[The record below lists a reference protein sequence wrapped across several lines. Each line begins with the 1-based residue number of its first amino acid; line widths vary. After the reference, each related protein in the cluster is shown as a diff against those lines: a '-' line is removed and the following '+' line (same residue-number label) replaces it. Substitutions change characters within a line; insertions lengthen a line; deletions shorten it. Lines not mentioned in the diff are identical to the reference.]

1 MAALPMDSAL
11 ETWHTFKLGQADGTT
26 ILKRTLNPQRL
37 LLPFKKKANLTT
49 AAERISSTTFLLDGL
64 HL

>member
-11 ETWHTFKLGQADGTT
+11 ETWHTFKLGQDDGTT

-49 AAERISSTTFLLDGL
+49 AAEPSAGTNFLLDGL